1 MPPLNS
7 WPDNGNL
14 DKAMR
19 FILWPLKRK
28 YGQSISWADLIILSG
43 NVAIESMM
51 GIFPN
56 KPLWYGGGRI
66 DAFQPE
72 EDVYWG
78 HEHEWL
84 KDDRHKSPS
93 NDGGTG
99 LDKPLGAVQMG
110 LIYVNPEGPNGN
122 PDVIQS
128 AKDIRTTFSRMG
140 VTDEETV
147 ALITNSDICMLLI

>member
-1 MPPLNS
+1 
-7 WPDNGNL
+7 
-14 DKAMR
+14 MR

-51 GIFPN
+51 GDWESVE
-56 KPLWYGGGRI
+56 PLWYGGGRI

-84 KDDRHKSPS
+84 KDDRHKSPVS
-93 NDGGTG
+93 NGGTG

-110 LIYVNPEGPNGN
+110 LIYVNPEGPGK
-122 PDVIQS
+122 S
-128 AKDIRTTFSRMG
+128 AF
-140 VTDEETV
+140 VLFCLV
-147 ALITNSDICMLLI
+147 LL